1 MRRFQVL
8 SLCASVLAGSALIAS
23 STLAQTTPAQ
33 TAPQNTPPVGAGQ
46 GSEAAASLSDVEFV
60 TKAVAGNRYEIEA
73 ARIAVAKATGPKVKD
88 FAGMLAKDHSEILGD
103 LGKSAKEAGVAM
115 PAEFVPDASQQ
126 ARLDALK
133 ARSEAQ
139 FDAAFTA
146 DMKKAHD
153 DSLALLKLYLQTG
166 KSPKLQAW
174 AAKWLPTVQKHR
186 DMLKEM

>member
-1 MRRFQVL
+1 MRRFQIL
-8 SLCASVLAGSALIAS
+8 SLFASVLAGSALIAS
-23 STLAQTTPAQ
+23 STFAQTTPAQ

-60 TKAVAGNRYEIEA
+60 TKAATGNRYEIEA

-88 FAGMLAKDHSEILGD
+88 FAGMLAKDHVEILED

-115 PAEFVPDASQQ
+115 PAEFMPDAAQR
-126 ARLDALK
+126 ARLEALETK
-133 ARSEAQ
+133 PDAQ

-153 DSLALLKLYLQTG
+153 DSLALLTRYMHTG
-166 KSPKLQAW
+166 KNPKLQAW

-186 DMLKEM
+186 DTLTEM